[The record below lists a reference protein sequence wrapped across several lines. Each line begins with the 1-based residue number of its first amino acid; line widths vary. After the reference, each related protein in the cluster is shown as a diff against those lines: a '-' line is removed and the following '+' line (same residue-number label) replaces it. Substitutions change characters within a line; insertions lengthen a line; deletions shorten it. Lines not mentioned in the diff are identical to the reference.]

1 MKKLKLYHQIGK
13 DGEDSAAVR
22 DFLVKNDLVEL
33 VEMFNIKYE
42 DSRMAVAEV
51 TGGSVE
57 APVLVTPERVLRGR
71 ELILDW
77 LRTNILA
84 QRE

>member
-1 MKKLKLYHQIGK
+1 MKKLKLYHQIGE
-13 DGEDSAAVR
+13 GGQDSAAVR
-22 DFLVKNDLVEL
+22 AFLVKNDIVDLVEF
-33 VEMFNIKYE
+33 FNIKYE
-42 DSRMAVAEV
+42 DSQMAVAEF